1 MARHDVTLREG
12 GSFLRGYF
20 DESQGFAHIQNLV
33 VSYDYRR
40 QGVGTRLYGQF
51 LAMAKERKVTLIFL
65 EVFKFNKVG
74 KKFWGTKGFKF
85 VSETVDEYYECE
97 LSLPSG
103 KTIDSQHKVI
113 RVASGD
119 LSHL

>member
-20 DESQGFAHIQNLV
+20 DTSRGIAHIQNLV

-40 QGVGTRLYGQF
+40 QGIGTRLYGQF
-51 LAMAKERKVTLIFL
+51 LALAEEQKVTLIFL

-74 KKFWGTKGFKF
+74 KLFWNTKGFKV

-97 LSLPSG
+97 LNLKAAHPKGSRPAKPMETSC
-103 KTIDSQHKVI
+103 
-113 RVASGD
+113 
-119 LSHL
+119 

>member
-20 DESQGFAHIQNLV
+20 DTSRGIAHIQNLV

-40 QGVGTRLYGQF
+40 QGIGTQLYGQF
-51 LAMAKERKVTLIFL
+51 LAMAKERELSLIFL

-74 KKFWGTKGFKF
+74 KLFWNTKGFKV

-97 LSLPSG
+97 LTLKAAKPVGSRPAQAMSTNCSL
-103 KTIDSQHKVI
+103 T
-113 RVASGD
+113 A
-119 LSHL
+119 